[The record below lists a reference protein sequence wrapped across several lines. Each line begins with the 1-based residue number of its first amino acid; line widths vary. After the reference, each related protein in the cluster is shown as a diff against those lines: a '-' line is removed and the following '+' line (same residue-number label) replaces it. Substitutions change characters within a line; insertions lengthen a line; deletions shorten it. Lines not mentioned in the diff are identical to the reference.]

1 MIVPAAILIARLIGP
16 LFAAL
21 GLGMLLN
28 STFYAAAVGEGAHSP
43 VLIAIAG
50 MATLV
55 AGTAILNAHRAWTAD
70 WRVLVTVIGWMF
82 IIAGLIRLILPTVAE
97 TVAPAIY
104 SGPAALMVAGV
115 VVLIVGGVL
124 SFEGY
129 RARTNKSI
137 RRQGENHE

>member
-1 MIVPAAILIARLIGP
+1 MIVPAAVLIARLIGP

-28 STFYAAAVGEGAHSP
+28 ATFYAAAVGEGADSP

-55 AGTAILNAHRAWTAD
+55 AGLAILNAHRAWTAD
-70 WRVLVTVIGWMF
+70 WRVLVTLIGWLF
-82 IIAGLIRLILPTVAE
+82 IIAGLIRLILPTLAE
-97 TVAPAIY
+97 TLAPAVY

-115 VVLIVGGVL
+115 VVLVIGAVL

-129 RARTNKSI
+129 RTANK
-137 RRQGENHE
+137 

>member
-1 MIVPAAILIARLIGP
+1 MMPAATLIARLIGP

-28 STFYAAAVGEGAHSP
+28 GTFYAAAVGEGAHSP
-43 VLIAIAG
+43 VLIAISG

-55 AGTAILNAHRAWTAD
+55 AGLAILNAFHAWTAD
-70 WRVLVTVIGWMF
+70 WRVLVTVIGWLF
-82 IIAGLIRLILPTVAE
+82 IIAGLIRLILPTLAE
-97 TVAPAIY
+97 TLAPAVY

-115 VVLIVGGVL
+115 VVLIVGGIL

-129 RARTNKSI
+129 RA
-137 RRQGENHE
+137 